1 MTTSSGEIIIREYSE
16 PPRSKRA
23 QYRQFALVDNQ
34 ILSRD
39 EDTSFHLRSTV
50 ITSILSLSRS
60 LQDVF
65 LPVGFPQTVGP
76 GYREYQ
82 MYDSL
87 QGICSYLRG
96 VVSSAHVLHAAG
108 VGNREATAW
117 SAALTWALKDGIGMM
132 GGLVFSSW
140 AAPLFDSYVKEF
152 RLFADLINNLGL
164 TLDMLSPLVPSHL
177 FLWVAA
183 ASTLCKTMCGMSA
196 GATKGS
202 ITQHFAVAGNLA
214 DLLAKEGTQETLVS
228 LIGMTFGIALARY
241 FQNLEEA
248 VNTDPESAE
257 SAWKIQWIVFGML
270 TCLHVWANY
279 RAVKRLRLRSLNRQR
294 AERVMRPLVERLCND
309 QPVPEKRISIMKI
322 LDLIVGPQDL
332 QESLAVFTYH
342 MLWPS
347 RWSRLILG
355 CPLTQLVT
363 SDIGTGQA
371 KDVLNLFRD
380 SDYVLWPSRNG
391 QILVTLLARADNETE
406 LRAFFHALLI
416 QELVSVRTTS
426 GDTVFDIVTRTYMW
440 VQWFFDNK
448 DGESE
453 ITLYSRLKEKGWDI
467 QERVYIGF
475 TKSRSSWI
483 NTKSE

>member
-1 MTTSSGEIIIREYSE
+1 MTKFSGEIIIREYSE
-16 PPRSKRA
+16 PPGSKHA
-23 QYRQFALVDNQ
+23 QYREFALVDNQ
-34 ILSRD
+34 IRSLD
-39 EDTSFHLRSTV
+39 ESLFHLRSTV
-50 ITSILSLSRS
+50 ITSISSISRS

-76 GYREYQ
+76 GYWEYQ
-82 MYDSL
+82 LYDSL

-117 SAALTWALKDGIGMM
+117 SAALTWALKDGMGMM

-241 FQNLEEA
+241 FQNLEET
-248 VNTDPESAE
+248 VNAHPESAGT
-257 SAWKIQWIVFGML
+257 AWKIQWIVFGFL

-279 RAVKRLRLRSLNRQR
+279 RAVRGLKLRSLNRQR
-294 AERVMRPLVERLCND
+294 AECVLRPLVKRLCND
-309 QPVPEKRISIMKI
+309 QPVPEKRKSVMKI
-322 LDLIVGPQDL
+322 LDLIVGPQDV
-332 QESLAVFTYH
+332 QESLAVSTYH

-347 RWSRLILG
+347 RWSKLILG
-355 CPLTQLVT
+355 CPLTQLLAT
-363 SDIGTGQA
+363 DIGTGQA
-371 KDVLNLFRD
+371 KDVLELFRD
-380 SDYVLWPSRNG
+380 NDYVLWPSRNG
-391 QILVTLLARADNETE
+391 QILVTLLAQACRETE
-406 LRAFFHALLI
+406 IRAFFHALLI
-416 QELVSVRTTS
+416 REILPVPAAS
-426 GDTVFDIVTRTYMW
+426 GDTFFDIVKRTYMW
-440 VQWFFDNK
+440 VQWFFDIK
-448 DGESE
+448 DDESE
-453 ITLYSRLKEKGWDI
+453 VTLYSRLQEKGWDI

-475 TKSRSSWI
+475 TKSRSSWM